1 MSPTSRVRPVVGS
14 PARRALRAA
23 ALAVA
28 CMAPSAGNIGSCGQ
42 DAVPLDAAKFLAAKN
57 AVDCSSCI
65 ECGLQTA
72 ACDRA
77 CDGVVPA
84 DASFP
89 AGCLPLVH
97 DGEVCLDA
105 LSATGCSEYGQL
117 VADEGSTIPTECDFC
132 PVDETGSPD
141 RDE

>member
-1 MSPTSRVRPVVGS
+1 MS
-14 PARRALRAA
+14 ARAAAGRTQRRGRALRAA
-23 ALAVA
+23 LLALF
-28 CMAPSAGNIGSCGQ
+28 CMAPSAGNLGSCGQ
-42 DAVPLDAAKFLAAKN
+42 EAVALDPVKFLQAKN

-65 ECGLQTA
+65 ECGLQSA

-77 CDGVVPA
+77 CDGVIPDA
-84 DASFP
+84 ASFP

-105 LSATGCSEYGQL
+105 LSAASCDDYAGY

-132 PVDETGSPD
+132 PVDEAGQPD